1 MGHAEALIL
10 STDWMSLLVQNDRHV
25 KGLLQLNTSFTS
37 SLLVNDDRDISVYS
51 IPYTVQNSM
60 QLIPILQYLLS

>member
-1 MGHAEALIL
+1 
-10 STDWMSLLVQNDRHV
+10 MSLLVQNDRHV

-37 SLLVNDDRDISVYS
+37 SLLVNDDRAISVYS